1 MRGETPR
8 EAAAGPRRLF
18 WPAALFASVSCGAA
32 PACGPAP
39 APEAAPDAGGAGAP
53 RPVSYAR
60 LTAAE
65 ANPEEWLTY
74 SGNYRSERFTR
85 LDRITPGNVAGL
97 RPAWVHQIPR
107 GGRRMESTPLVAD
120 GVMYLVEPTSTPVA
134 LDAATGAEL
143 WRYDPRVPRDAK
155 APGYPRTNRGVA
167 LLGGSVFFGAF
178 DGRAIALDRA
188 TGAPR
193 WSVTIAD
200 NRLGYGITAAPLA
213 LDGLVVFGMSGGIG
227 GARGFLDAFHAET
240 GERAW
245 RFWTVPAPGEP
256 GGDTWG
262 GGTSWETGGGATWLT
277 GSHDPELGLLYW
289 PTGNPAPA
297 LNGDSRPGDN
307 LYTCSLLALDAAT
320 GRLRWHF
327 QFTPH
332 DTHDWD
338 ATQIPVLVDAVWDG
352 EPRRL
357 VILANRNGFFYV
369 LDRETGEFLRATEFG
384 KQTWAEGMDEG
395 GRPILRPDT
404 EPTEE
409 GTLLWPTLG
418 GATSWQSPAY
428 DPDRRTLFVATL
440 DVASRYYRSEPDYR
454 PGEAFLAGYEESVGE
469 PEGAFRALDL
479 STGAIRWEAPRPP
492 HPRYLS
498 LLATATGLLFS
509 GDGDSLLALDSDT
522 GERLWSFRAGGPL
535 ASGPISYALDGEQ
548 FVAAASG
555 SAVFAFSLA
564 APAPRPA
571 GR

>member
-1 MRGETPR
+1 MVR
-8 EAAAGPRRLF
+8 PRRLLL
-18 WPAALFASVSCGAA
+18 PAAALAGWVG
-32 PACGPAP
+32 CGP
-39 APEAAPDAGGAGAP
+39 PEAAPDSAPDSPPVSRPAAGAP
-53 RPVSYAR
+53 NALRPVTYAR
-60 LTAAE
+60 LAAAGE
-65 ANPEEWLTY
+65 TPEEWLTY
-74 SGNYRSERFTR
+74 SGAYRSERFTR

-120 GVMYLVEPTSTPVA
+120 RVMYLVEPTSVAVA

-143 WRYDPRVPRDAK
+143 WRYDAQVPRDAR

-167 LLGGSVFFGAF
+167 LLGDSVFFGAF
-178 DGRAIALDRA
+178 DGRAVALDRA
-188 TGAPR
+188 TGELR

-200 NRLGYGITAAPLA
+200 NRLGYGITGAPLA

-227 GARGFLDAFHAET
+227 GARGFLDAYHAET

-245 RFWTVPAPGEP
+245 RFWTVPSPDEP

-262 GGTSWETGGGATWLT
+262 GGTSWKTGGGATWLT
-277 GSHDPELGLLYW
+277 GSYDPELGLLYW

-307 LYTCSLLALDAAT
+307 LYTCSLLALDAVT
-320 GRLRWHF
+320 GDLRWHF

-338 ATQIPVLVDAVWDG
+338 AANIPVLADAVWDG

-357 VILANRNGFFYV
+357 VILANRNAFFYV

-384 KQTWAEGMDEG
+384 KQTWAEGIDED

-404 EPTEE
+404 EPSEE

-418 GATSWQSPAY
+418 GAASWQSPAY
-428 DPDRRTLFVATL
+428 DPGRRTLFVAAL

-454 PGEAFLAGYEESVGE
+454 PGEPFLAGYEESVGE

-479 STGAIRWEAPRPP
+479 DTGALRWEVKRQN

-498 LLATATGLLFS
+498 LLATATGLVFT

-522 GERLWSFRAGGPL
+522 GERRWSFRAGGPL
-535 ASGPISYALDGEQ
+535 LAGPMSYAIDGEQ
-548 FVAAASG
+548 FVAAAAG
-555 SAVFAFSLA
+555 PAVFSFSLPGA
-564 APAPRPA
+564 EARPA